1 MRKRERM
8 EIVYDILFS
17 VLNRRGKMKPT
28 QLMTKANLS
37 YKMMNEYL
45 DDLVEKSLVSR
56 KKRNQHQYLEITDK
70 GRDFIEKVIKMKR
83 FKETIGI

>member
-17 VLNRRGKMKPT
+17 ILNRSGKIKPT

-45 DDLVEKSLVSR
+45 DDLVEKNLVA
-56 KKRNQHQYLEITDK
+56 KTKRNQRHYLEITDK
-70 GRDFIEKVIKMKR
+70 GRDFIEKAMRMKR